1 MRGSRGREGGRRG
14 GRDSRYEWRS
24 RAGGGGGERCGSSIP
39 GVRSAW
45 RRRHPSQG
53 LKLQR
58 SLCLPSRHLLFFVF
72 FPAAATQTPSNTSDR
87 QSTVSPVLVSLEH
100 FHLINHPFQH
110 HSVSHQLLL
119 SSQSNGKKKRKIA
132 TVCVVCVSVLLWVCC
147 ITCGGDDGETKEGG
161 RQPLWLAGSLSLLA
175 TFQGRLRLRGF

>member
-1 MRGSRGREGGRRG
+1 MSGGVGREVGGV
-14 GRDSRYEWRS
+14 
-24 RAGGGGGERCGSSIP
+24 ERCGSSIP

-45 RRRHPSQG
+45 RRRHPSRG

-72 FPAAATQTPSNTSDR
+72 FTAAATQTPSNTSDR

-110 HSVSHQLLL
+110 HSVSHQRLL
-119 SSQSNGKKKRKIA
+119 SSQRNGGKKKGKLPHC
-132 TVCVVCVSVLLWVCC
+132 VCGVRFGVVVGALRHL
-147 ITCGGDDGETKEGG
+147 GGGRTDEGGG

>member
-1 MRGSRGREGGRRG
+1 MEESGGRK
-14 GRDSRYEWRS
+14 
-24 RAGGGGGERCGSSIP
+24 RCGSSIP

-45 RRRHPSQG
+45 RRRHPSRG

-72 FPAAATQTPSNTSDR
+72 FTAAATQTPSNTSDR
-87 QSTVSPVLVSLEH
+87 QFTVSPVLVSLEH
-100 FHLINHPFQH
+100 FHLINHPSQH

-119 SSQSNGKKKRKIA
+119 SSQRNGEKKRKIA
-132 TVCVVCVSVLLWVCC
+132 TLCVWCAFRCC
-147 ITCGGDDGETKEGG
+147 CGCAASPGWGGDEGGG